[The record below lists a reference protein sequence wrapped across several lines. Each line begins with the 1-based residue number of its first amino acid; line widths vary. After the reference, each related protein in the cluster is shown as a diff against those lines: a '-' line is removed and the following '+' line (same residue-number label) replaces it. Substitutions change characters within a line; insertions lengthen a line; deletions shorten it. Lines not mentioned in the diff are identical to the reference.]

1 MTIKYAVRFDDA
13 GFINMKEFIN
23 DMMMYK
29 IVSVAISPIPSQSQA
44 LLLEFSDE
52 DLMLEYLAER
62 RAQLEEYCPVYVKM
76 E

>member
-1 MTIKYAVRFDDA
+1 MTIKYAVWFDDA

-29 IVSVAISPIPSQSQA
+29 IVSVAISPIPGQSQA

-52 DLMLEYLAER
+52 DLAFEYLAIR
-62 RAQLEEYCPVYVKM
+62 LARLEEYRPVYVKIK
-76 E
+76 